1 VNAAADIWAVVPI
14 KATADAKQRL
24 GDAVAPALR
33 PKLALAMA
41 EDVLAALAASP
52 GLTGLIV
59 VTIDEAAAALA
70 ARYGAH
76 VFADGARDGQTG
88 AVAAAARRLARDGR
102 GAMLTIPGDV
112 PLVTPEEIAQIVA
125 AHDRTPDFVIVP
137 AHDERGS
144 NAILCSPP
152 DAVPLKFGDD
162 SFFPHLDAA
171 RRAGLEPKIL
181 RLPGLGL
188 DIDNPADLDA
198 FMKIPSNTRARALL
212 QEAAAEPASAA
223 PVVKPQARR

>member
-24 GDAVAPALR
+24 GDAVSPALR

-52 GLTGLIV
+52 GIAGLVV

-88 AVAAAARRLARDGR
+88 AVAAAARRLAREGK

-112 PLVTPEEIAQIVA
+112 PLVTPQEIAQILA
-125 AHDRTPDFVIVP
+125 AHDRTPDFVIAP

-144 NAILCSPP
+144 NAILCAPP
-152 DAVPLKFGDD
+152 DAVPLKFGND
-162 SFFPHLDAA
+162 SFLPHLDAA
-171 RRAGLEPKIL
+171 RQAGLEPKIL

-188 DIDNPADLDA
+188 DIDNPVDLAA
-198 FMKIPSNTRARALL
+198 FLKIASNTRARALL
-212 QEAAAEPASAA
+212 EAED
-223 PVVKPQARR
+223 VRNG

>member
-1 VNAAADIWAVVPI
+1 MNAAADIWAVVPI
-14 KATADAKQRL
+14 KATEDAKQRL
-24 GDAVAPALR
+24 GDAVSPALR

-88 AVAAAARRLARDGR
+88 AVAAAARRLAREGK

-125 AHDRTPDFVIVP
+125 THTRTPDFIIVP
-137 AHDERGS
+137 AHDARGS
-144 NAILCSPP
+144 NAILCAPP

-162 SFFPHLDAA
+162 SFLPHLEAA
-171 RRAGLEPKIL
+171 RRAGFEAKIL

-188 DIDNPADLDA
+188 DIDNPVDLAA
-198 FMKIPSNTRARALL
+198 FLKIASNTRARALL
-212 QEAAAEPASAA
+212 EAED
-223 PVVKPQARR
+223 VRNG

>member
-1 VNAAADIWAVVPI
+1 VTAAADIWAVVPI

-137 AHDERGS
+137 AHDARGS

-188 DIDNPADLDA
+188 DIDNPADLAA